1 MQLHVQT
8 ELHADK
14 VDPKRQ
20 PDYAP
25 SSTAASFA
33 SGATKWD
40 LLKPV
45 IEMKL
50 SSDGQQMQPTA
61 VFKCDQCG
69 KAYGRKSHLKQ
80 HYSTHTGE
88 KPFKCDICDQGF
100 SRMEHKKRHMAIHMN
115 IKRYECEF
123 CDRKFSRPDHMLEH
137 LKRHEGVLPYKCN
150 RCGIRFGTSK
160 EKIEHLR
167 THVDAYRC
175 EFCAERFES
184 YRDLSE
190 HRRIVHRSV
199 MVKGETVNGGVA
211 TAAAAAA
218 VAEILVSKKQ
228 EFPCPICH
236 QLFDV
241 VTLGDHLKTHVQNY
255 DNIDVSLPSDEDE
268 SVGNVAMD
276 NADRSDGLGRRNAD
290 VKIEINSDAEE
301 SDEMDAES

>member
-1 MQLHVQT
+1 
-8 ELHADK
+8 
-14 VDPKRQ
+14 
-20 PDYAP
+20 
-25 SSTAASFA
+25 
-33 SGATKWD
+33 
-40 LLKPV
+40 
-45 IEMKL
+45 MKL

-150 RCGIRFGTSK
+150 RCGIRFATSK

-190 HRRIVHRSV
+190 HRRIVHRSGTL
-199 MVKGETVNGGVA
+199 KSELTNGGGGVA
-211 TAAAAAA
+211 AVRIAAATA
-218 VAEILVSKKQ
+218 VKREILVSKKQ

-241 VTLGDHLKTHVQNY
+241 VTLGDHLKTHVQNF
-255 DNIDVSLPSDEDE
+255 DTTEVSLRSDDDE
-268 SVGNVAMD
+268 SVDNDSGEVAGEF
-276 NADRSDGLGRRNAD
+276 NGFGGKQAD
-290 VKIEINSDAEE
+290 VKIEIDSSEDE
-301 SDEMDAES
+301 SNEIDGES